1 MNWPKVPKPN
11 TPMRFLGGL
20 EGLSGKALGE
30 VGTIFIVHETNTP
43 TEEMT
48 IRFPRFSRPT
58 SDPARG
64 NEPSLQIFSNH
75 EATTT
80 KGTGE
85 IHGILCCDPRCTL
98 KKVVISCKCRSA
110 FDTFRSS
117 TLSSAT
123 AATTTAV
130 NLEGSSRSH
139 EVHIEKIAKTVLL
152 RERQHTNNPVRCYH
166 G

>member
-1 MNWPKVPKPN
+1 MNRPKVPKPN

-20 EGLSGKALGE
+20 EGLSGKALG
-30 VGTIFIVHETNTP
+30 VGFLYHDFSHSHETNTP

-64 NEPSLQIFSNH
+64 NEPSLEDCFP
-75 EATTT
+75 TT
-80 KGTGE
+80 KQQKTKGAGE

-123 AATTTAV
+123 AATATAV
-130 NLEGSSRSH
+130 NL
-139 EVHIEKIAKTVLL
+139 
-152 RERQHTNNPVRCYH
+152 
-166 G
+166 